1 MQFRDRQN
9 EIPAANAGAGA
20 PAEDNGELDALR
32 AQGSAFLAAGN
43 AIIDAA
49 QWLTTTLAGVAPY
62 TGTLGA
68 NHTLQRWPPSND
80 SDNCAIDFRDQ
91 GIPSP
96 GTVP

>member
-32 AQGSAFLAAGN
+32 SQGSAFLAAGN

-49 QWLTTTLAGVAPY
+49 LSGDSQAFLQ
-62 TGTLGA
+62 A
-68 NHTLQRWPPSND
+68 NRQ
-80 SDNCAIDFRDQ
+80 Q
-91 GIPSP
+91 G
-96 GTVP
+96 GQ